1 MRIAFAGDRDISI
14 KVLKFILKS
23 GVKPLSLLVSD
34 KSRQTHAREL
44 IQMCSPFMNTDF
56 IFEGSSFR
64 KKKSISMLQQLSLDY
79 IISVHFPYIVS
90 REILLVPK
98 YGVVN
103 LHPAYLPY
111 NRGWHT
117 PTWAIIEDTP
127 IGATLHFMDEGV
139 DTGDIIYQR
148 KMDISLGDTADSL
161 YKKLKKLEFEVFK
174 DAWQPLA
181 HGISNRIP
189 QGLSVGTVHKKN
201 DLFHDKIQK
210 IDLNSFLKAENLI
223 RQLRALTTNDLN
235 EAAYYN
241 VGKKRYRIQ
250 IKITEEKTRSN

>member
-34 KSRQTHAREL
+34 ESRQTHAREL
-44 IQMCSPFMNTDF
+44 IQMCSSFMNPNY

-64 KKKSISMLQQLSLDY
+64 NKESISILQQLNLDY
-79 IISVHFPYIVS
+79 IICIHFPYFIPG
-90 REILLVPK
+90 EILSIPK
-98 YGVVN
+98 CGVVN

-127 IGATLHFMDEGV
+127 IGATLHFMDQGV
-139 DTGDIIYQR
+139 DTGDIIYQK
-148 KMDISLGDTADSL
+148 KMDISPGDTADSL
-161 YKKLKKLEFEVFK
+161 YKKIKRLEFDIFV
-174 DAWQPLA
+174 DAWQSLVD
-181 HGISNRIP
+181 GISNRIP
-189 QGLSVGTVHKKN
+189 QEPSIGTGHNKN
-201 DLFHDKIQK
+201 DLFQDKVQK
-210 IDLNSFLKAENLI
+210 VDLDSFIKAENLI
-223 RQLRALTTNDLN
+223 KQLRALTTNDLK

-241 VGKKRYRIQ
+241 IGKKRYRIQ
-250 IKITEEKTRSN
+250 IKITEEIN